1 MASLFSRVLGC
12 SLVAL
17 GLATTACSDD
27 GLAGAS
33 GSASSGST
41 RGSADPPDM
50 AGDST
55 SDPDGDPTSSTGS
68 DFDPPGPNTSS
79 TGMSEGTSGSGSTG
93 APVDTGTGTGT
104 GSTGEPTG
112 TGSTGEPTG
121 TGTSTGGQGN
131 VVYSAIAIPGGLDRI
146 RINKADLDNDRC
158 TWVILV
164 APALPGSYPGLA
176 VPAGWS
182 VESVSINDVAVA
194 CNSDNPAMFGSEPA
208 LDANG
213 TITFGMLGG
222 GGIYPCMVD
231 IDALFDFQGVL
242 PMIPPMDDM
251 LAVDIPVMGC

>member
-1 MASLFSRVLGC
+1 MASPFPHILGR
-12 SLVAL
+12 SLLAV
-17 GLATTACSDD
+17 GLLTTACSDD

-33 GSASSGST
+33 GSASAGST
-41 RGSADPPDM
+41 RGSTTAPDM
-50 AGDST
+50 ANESM
-55 SDPDGDPTSSTGS
+55 GDPEQGPMTSSGPDS
-68 DFDPPGPNTSS
+68 GPPGADTSGTGMS
-79 TGMSEGTSGSGSTG
+79 DGTGGTGMSEGTG
-93 APVDTGTGTGT
+93 APATGSDTGSTGTGT
-104 GSTGEPTG
+104 GSTGE
-112 TGSTGEPTG
+112 STD

-131 VVYSAIAIPGGLDRI
+131 VVYSATAIPGGLDRI

-158 TWVILV
+158 TWVVLV

-176 VPAGWS
+176 TPAGWS
-182 VESVSINDVAVA
+182 VESVFINDVAAA

-231 IDALFDFQGVL
+231 IDALLDFQGVL

-251 LAVDIPVMGC
+251 IAVDIPVMGC